1 MKWIPKYQKAGKLNF
16 KTTGLPWQQSK
27 EDQEVARHAQS
38 VGIPN
43 PTNLKSRL
51 QPASKN
57 LKAKYNNLSTKE
69 RLALAKKS
77 MPHSEIITV
86 KDQQGN
92 TKTDTNPQAGAMSGA
107 DPVGEFIVGTAAGN
121 LGLGLGKLALSK
133 MGQNT
138 VSHWARNSLLNETAG
153 NLTKNIATPLMES
166 EAVPLEDGFVYR
178 TFTPSHG
185 GWVRDGRVYNRSYGL
200 GDVRIQDGKY
210 YSVRQAHFNNPD
222 KLWWDKFGHNR
233 GQVVQVT
240 NEANTQTLQDA
251 AKNGFNLDWGAFNKG
266 YRLSDPIKTNEVIN
280 YKLDPLTNTMVP
292 SMPGKIINNKQTP
305 SEILSTPIVNNYSY
319 LNGTY
324 TGFKGIKSK
333 LNHHLQGEDAVKMF
347 KEYGGTPIPEKSLN
361 GDQLRK
367 YVTEARERYGLLENN
382 NISDEEIAQALYKHT
397 NELGKGSA
405 AINSQGEPQLLFR
418 GDTKAY
424 TQLKDHISPEKLVEN
439 KGTMDNSLG
448 TLFTGEFPGTLQDR
462 FDTMGSSRYLDG
474 WNFNPTINKW
484 QWRGSGTESNFNKQE
499 GYLMFSHPH
508 PNYKLAQRG
517 QYVGFKKAASTPEHP
532 NDLNAFIVKTP
543 AMRDATREISVLN
556 DDFLVLQPTFK
567 TNRFKWDTS
576 KERIVDTSGK
586 IDDVIED
593 NPNLG
598 QRLAV
603 GEHYT
608 NVLQDAQKNN
618 QGLLK
623 SSRVG
628 ENGVTSDNSLREEHA
643 HYSYFA
649 LPNFNKQ
656 NAKHIL
662 PYDLRI
668 PRNWS
673 DPNIF
678 RVAAPVGMSLPFLNN
693 SQK

>member
-27 EDQEVARHAQS
+27 QDQEVTRNAQS
-38 VGIPN
+38 TGTLN
-43 PTNLKSRL
+43 PTNLKRRL
-51 QPASKN
+51 QPAAKN
-57 LKAKYNNLSTKE
+57 LKAKYNNLSVRE
-69 RLALAKKS
+69 RAALAKQS
-77 MPHSEIITV
+77 MPHSEVVTV

-92 TKTDTNPQAGAMSGA
+92 TKTSINPQAGAMSGA
-107 DPVGEFIVGTAAGN
+107 DPVGEFVVGTAAGN
-121 LGLGLGKLALSK
+121 LGLGLGKMALSK
-133 MGQNT
+133 MGQNA

-185 GWVRDGRVYNRSYGL
+185 GWVRDGRVYNRIYGL
-200 GDVRIQDGKY
+200 GDVKVQNGKY

-240 NEANTQTLQDA
+240 KESNTQSLQDA
-251 AKNGFNLDWGAFNKG
+251 ANNGFSLNWGSFGKG

-280 YKLDPLTNTMVP
+280 YKLDPITNTMVP

-319 LNGTY
+319 LKNTY
-324 TGFKGIKSK
+324 TGFKGIKPK
-333 LNHHLQGEDAVKMF
+333 LNHHLQGDDAVKMF
-347 KEYGGTPIPEKSLN
+347 KEYGGTPIPEGSLN

-367 YVTEARERYGLLENN
+367 YVMEARERYGLIDNP

-418 GDTKAY
+418 GDTKPY
-424 TQLKDHISPEKLVEN
+424 TKLKVNHNQIGKSDTEDNVL
-439 KGTMDNSLG
+439 GTMFLDRTGIGEGWGPDRYMYLANQDNEVMAPYRDGIETAS
-448 TLFTGEFPGTLQDR
+448 FTTLQPKFKPDYITPVEGKDFVGNFDISYPYYKYDR
-462 FDTMGSSRYLDG
+462 RYGVISGGKISSEAFADG
-474 WNFNPTINKW
+474 YTNQLNGFVVRTPHERDITNEVYTNGMYRTPKAGEEF
-484 QWRGSGTESNFNKQE
+484 QWRVPHTTDISSAPRETRILQNKAII
-499 GYLMFSHPH
+499 
-508 PNYKLAQRG
+508 K
-517 QYVGFKKAASTPEHP
+517 
-532 NDLNAFIVKTP
+532 
-543 AMRDATREISVLN
+543 
-556 DDFLVLQPTFK
+556 
-567 TNRFKWDTS
+567 
-576 KERIVDTSGK
+576 
-586 IDDVIED
+586 
-593 NPNLG
+593 
-598 QRLAV
+598 
-603 GEHYT
+603 
-608 NVLQDAQKNN
+608 DAQQKN
-618 QGLLK
+618 QGLLRSK
-623 SSRVG
+623 AGSPYR
-628 ENGVTSDNSLREEHA
+628 DEHDK
-643 HYSYFA
+643 YDY
-649 LPNFNKQ
+649 LVVPDFNAR
-656 NAKHIL
+656 NVKHIL

-678 RVAAPVGMSLPFLNN
+678 RIAAPIGMSLPFLNN

>member
-1 MKWIPKYQKAGKLNF
+1 MKQITKYQKAGRLNF

-38 VGIPN
+38 VGILN
-43 PTNLKSRL
+43 LTNLKSRL

-77 MPHSEIITV
+77 MPHSEIVTV
-86 KDQQGN
+86 IDQQGN
-92 TKTDTNPQAGAMSGA
+92 TKTATNPQAGAMSGA

-133 MGQNT
+133 MGQNA

-153 NLTKNIATPLMES
+153 NLTKNIS
-166 EAVPLEDGFVYR
+166 QG
-178 TFTPSHG
+178 
-185 GWVRDGRVYNRSYGL
+185 
-200 GDVRIQDGKY
+200 
-210 YSVRQAHFNNPD
+210 
-222 KLWWDKFGHNR
+222 
-233 GQVVQVT
+233 VT
-240 NEANTQTLQDA
+240 NNLA
-251 AKNGFNLDWGAFNKG
+251 AKEYTAGDNPIMQLSYYKPTRKAWSTGNAEGNKATS
-266 YRLSDPIKTNEVIN
+266 YFF
-280 YKLDPLTNTMVP
+280 
-292 SMPGKIINNKQTP
+292 KQQP
-305 SEILSTPIVNNYSY
+305 NQRFELVKDIEPNNYSVHFKTDRNGLSY
-319 LNGTY
+319 GNKMQLFAKVADEVPEGANLSTWGSVSKGGVHGVNRFGKDFGFIQNGTRQL
-324 TGFKGIKSK
+324 TMKGSGELVNVGVFQKP

-347 KEYGGTPIPEKSLN
+347 KEYGGTPIPEGSIN

-367 YVTEARERYGLLENN
+367 YVMEARERYGLLGNN

-448 TLFTGEFPGTLQDR
+448 TLFTGEFPGTMEER
-462 FDTMGSSRYLDG
+462 FDAMGSSRYLDG
-474 WNFNPTINKW
+474 WNFNPTLDKW
-484 QWRGSGTESNFNKQE
+484 QWRGSGIKSNFNKQE

-508 PNYKLAQRG
+508 PNRRLAQRG

-532 NDLNAFIVKTP
+532 NDLNAFIVRTP
-543 AMRDATREISVLN
+543 AMRDATHEISVLN

-593 NPNLG
+593 TPNLG

-678 RVAAPVGMSLPFLNN
+678 RIVAPIGMSLPFLNN